1 MIFIGATPIGSDI
14 LKLTLGD
21 TLNSVDIMN
30 CLVDDLYVT
39 ANPKYNEE
47 HSDTAWDINTIF
59 WAKFQGNLLAGNL
72 LIPIS
77 SISSIR
83 IKVREYG
90 DILWRTIYEYEVNSE
105 EDFNFAKTYYYLKG
119 DKTKYEFAIVPVL
132 NNTEASYITNTFV
145 SDFSGCYLCSY
156 AKQYHAFINL
166 SLEVTTN
173 QNKEFITTLGR
184 KKPFAIINGMSQ
196 YDTISMNASFIPMKD
211 CELDLDSSSAY
222 RKEINKFL
230 TETSSMILKDDN
242 GRRWMVSA
250 NSPITQSV
258 DGHPD
263 NIIYNIDILNKGVK

>member
-47 HSDTAWDINTIF
+47 HSDTAWDIHTIF

-119 DKTKYEFAIVPVL
+119 DKTKYEFAIVPVP
-132 NNTEASYITNTFV
+132 V
-145 SDFSGCYLCSY
+145 
-156 AKQYHAFINL
+156 
-166 SLEVTTN
+166 
-173 QNKEFITTLGR
+173 
-184 KKPFAIINGMSQ
+184 
-196 YDTISMNASFIPMKD
+196 
-211 CELDLDSSSAY
+211 
-222 RKEINKFL
+222 
-230 TETSSMILKDDN
+230 
-242 GRRWMVSA
+242 
-250 NSPITQSV
+250 
-258 DGHPD
+258 
-263 NIIYNIDILNKGVK
+263 